1 MGAKKQEKVSEVDLG
16 TPQTRKKL
24 RLDPVDYM
32 ARVWGKKYRD
42 IVAIEASAREIR
54 KIYLMELHGLFPKA
68 VDLSSVRGSSI
79 SMSEYLAIKRRDN
92 YLPWVRKVGSWRF
105 NVLLYWLIDE
115 LNLTEIDKR
124 IRKRKGTAKEIILLC
139 LVEYGKI
146 SGNIKSSP
154 SLS

>member
-1 MGAKKQEKVSEVDLG
+1 MAKRQEKPSEVDLG
-16 TPQTRKKL
+16 TPETRKKL

-42 IVAIEASAREIR
+42 IVAIEAAAREIR
-54 KIYLMELHGLFPKA
+54 KIYMMELHGLFPKA

-79 SMSEYLAIKRRDN
+79 AMSEYLAMKRRDN
-92 YLPWVRKVGSWRF
+92 YLPWIRKIGSWRF
-105 NVLLYWLIDE
+105 NVLLYWLIE
-115 LNLTEIDKR
+115 EMNLAEIDKR
-124 IRKRKGTAKEIILLC
+124 IRRRKGTAKETILLS